1 MTPGLLWVSNG
12 TSFLIIGLGSLLG
25 FGRHAKRATL
35 FCVGKYLS

>member
-1 MTPGLLWVSNG
+1 MAQG
-12 TSFLIIGLGSLLG
+12 FLIIGLGSLLG